1 MNEYGVTLTGQQDR
15 IEGVGW
21 FERRM
26 ADQDRCPVCAA
37 VHPEGNTQL
46 ADLKT
51 LASEL
56 KQITESVG
64 RAPPKLDQEIAS
76 LRVELRELE
85 GGLSKTR
92 QKRKDVE
99 GRSAELSAQRQKVR
113 QIYLFVGRVE
123 QALENVVAS
132 RNVELLRAKV
142 AALAERIANLRREL
156 DPRCSSQSA
165 QCSDR
170 IGV

>member
-1 MNEYGVTLTGQQDR
+1 

-21 FERRM
+21 FGRRM

-46 ADLKT
+46 ADLRT

-56 KQITESVG
+56 KQVTESVG

-76 LRVELRELE
+76 LRVELRQLE

-113 QIYLFVGRVE
+113 QIYLFV
-123 QALENVVAS
+123 
-132 RNVELLRAKV
+132 
-142 AALAERIANLRREL
+142 
-156 DPRCSSQSA
+156 
-165 QCSDR
+165 
-170 IGV
+170 